1 MRRRTFILAGLGAG
15 GALVVGW
22 ALTPPRQRLRG
33 SHPPE
38 TPEGAVALNGWV
50 VIGAD
55 GVVTVVSPKA
65 EMGQGITTALAMLV
79 AEELGCRWEDVRVAP
94 SPIDRIYGNIA
105 VIVDGLPFHPDA
117 DGPLVRSMRWLTA
130 KTMREVGVMMTGGSS
145 SVRDCWEIARQ
156 AGATARA
163 ALLEVAAER
172 AGVDVATCRA
182 SQGRI
187 AAGDRSFSYGE
198 LAADAASRRPG
209 RVTLKAPSEFTLIG
223 RDIPRLDAADK
234 ARGAPIFGLDVRVAG
249 MKYAAVA
256 MAPTFGAVPTEVD
269 TAPAP
274 GVHALFTLEP
284 TGFGEPAAVV
294 AVADTWWHAREALR
308 TRRITW
314 SESPQATLSSDAILA
329 ELRDAAREPSGI
341 PFRSTGDPEDIIAQ
355 ATSVIEA
362 TYEAPYLAH
371 ATMEPM
377 NATVRV
383 TDGAAECWVGTQVP
397 GFARG
402 AVAKVLDLAPEQ
414 VTLHQQSL
422 GGGFGRRLDVDFIAQ
437 AAAIAKRVPGVAVQL
452 LWSREDDMR
461 HDAYR
466 PAAVGHLRAVLGD
479 AAQPIRAIAS
489 HSASQA
495 PFKSY
500 SRRVGFA
507 LTAAGPDKT
516 TAEGTWDQPY
526 EFGAI
531 RSTHAEREFA
541 VPVGS
546 WRSVG
551 HSHQAFFVESFLD
564 ECALAAGRD
573 PLEFRL
579 AMLGA
584 HPRAAAVLRLA
595 AERAG
600 WRADGTVVDGV
611 AQGLA
616 LHWSFGSLVAQ
627 VAEVERGGPDGFRVR
642 RIVSAVDCGLPV
654 HPAGVRQQVESSVIM
669 GLSAALRG
677 AVTITGGAVGQGNFH
692 DYPLLRID
700 ECPVIETHL
709 VASEAVPSGIG
720 EPALPPVA
728 PAVAN
733 ALARLTGV
741 RLRTLPL
748 RLPTEARA

>member
-1 MRRRTFILAGLGAG
+1 M
-15 GALVVGW
+15 GW

-33 SHPPE
+33 THPPE
-38 TPEGAVALNGWV
+38 TPDGAVALNGWV

-55 GVVTVVSPKA
+55 GVVTIVSPKA

-79 AEELGCRWEDVRVAP
+79 AEELDCRWEDVRVAP

-105 VIVDGLPFHPDA
+105 VVVDGLPFHPDA

-130 KTMREVGVMMTGGSS
+130 KTMRELGVMMTGGSS
-145 SVRDCWEIARQ
+145 SVRDCWEIARE
-156 AGATARA
+156 AGATARV
-163 ALLEVAAER
+163 ALLEAAAAR
-172 AGVDVATCRA
+172 AGVAVAECRA
-182 SQGRI
+182 SQGRVT
-187 AAGDRSFSYGE
+187 AGDRSFGFGE
-198 LAADAASRRPG
+198 LAADAATRRPG
-209 RVTLKAPSEFTLIG
+209 RVTLKSPGAFTLIG
-223 RDIPRLDAADK
+223 RDLPRLDAAEK
-234 ARGAPIFGLDVRVAG
+234 ARGAPLFGLDVRVEG

-256 MAPTFGAVPTEVD
+256 MAPTLGSVPTAVD

-274 GVHALFTLEP
+274 GLHAIFTLEP
-284 TGFGEPAAVV
+284 TGFGDPAAVV
-294 AVADTWWHAREALR
+294 AVADTWWHAREVLR

-314 SESPQATLSSDAILA
+314 SESPHASLSSEAIIA
-329 ELRDAAREPSGI
+329 DLREAAREPAGL
-341 PFRSTGDPEDIIAQ
+341 PFRSTGDAEARIAE

-383 TDGAAECWVGTQVP
+383 TDGAAECWAGTQVP
-397 GFARG
+397 GFARK
-402 AVAKVLDLAPEQ
+402 AVAQVLDLDAAR
-414 VTLHQQSL
+414 VTIHQRAL

-437 AAAIAKRVPGVAVQL
+437 AAAIAKRIPGVAVQL

-479 AAQPIRAIAS
+479 AVQPIRAIAS

-531 RSTHAEREFA
+531 RSTHAERDFP

-551 HSHQAFFVESFLD
+551 HSHQAFFLESFLD

-573 PLEFRL
+573 PLAFRL
-579 AMLGA
+579 AMLEA

-600 WRADGTVVDGV
+600 WRADGAVVDGV

-627 VAEVERGGPDGFRVR
+627 VAEVERGGPEGFRVR

-669 GLSAALRG
+669 GLTAALRG
-677 AVTITGGAVGQGNFH
+677 AVTVTGGAVVQGNFH
-692 DYPLLRID
+692 EYPLLRID
-700 ECPVIETHL
+700 ECPIIETHL
-709 VASEAVPSGIG
+709 VASDAVPTGIG

-733 ALARLTGV
+733 AVARLTGV

-748 RLPTEARA
+748 RLPAEARV

>member
-1 MRRRTFILAGLGAG
+1 M
-15 GALVVGW
+15 GW

-33 SHPPE
+33 THPPE
-38 TPEGAVALNGWV
+38 TPDGAVALNGWV

-55 GVVTVVSPKA
+55 GVVTIVSPKA

-79 AEELGCRWEDVRVAP
+79 AEELDCRWEDVRVAP

-105 VIVDGLPFHPDA
+105 VVVDGLPFHPDA

-130 KTMREVGVMMTGGSS
+130 KTMRELGVMMTGGSS
-145 SVRDCWEIARQ
+145 SVRDCWEIARE
-156 AGATARA
+156 AGATARV
-163 ALLEVAAER
+163 ALLEEAAAR
-172 AGVDVATCRA
+172 AGVAVAECRA
-182 SQGRI
+182 SQGRVT
-187 AAGDRSFSYGE
+187 AGDRSFGFGE
-198 LAADAASRRPG
+198 LAADAATRRPR
-209 RVTLKAPSEFTLIG
+209 RVTLKSPGAFTLIG
-223 RDIPRLDAADK
+223 RDLPRLDAADK
-234 ARGAPIFGLDVRVAG
+234 ARGAPLFGLDVRVEG

-256 MAPTFGAVPTEVD
+256 MAPTLGSVPTAVD

-274 GVHALFTLEP
+274 GLHAIFTLEP
-284 TGFGEPAAVV
+284 TGFGDPAAVV
-294 AVADTWWHAREALR
+294 AVADTWWHAREVLR

-314 SESPQATLSSDAILA
+314 SESPHASLSSEAIIA
-329 ELRDAAREPSGI
+329 DLREAAREPAGL
-341 PFRSTGDPEDIIAQ
+341 PFRSTGDAEARIAE

-383 TDGAAECWVGTQVP
+383 TDGAAECWAGTQVP
-397 GFARG
+397 GFARK
-402 AVAKVLDLAPEQ
+402 AVAQVLDLDAAR
-414 VTLHQQSL
+414 VTIHQRAL

-437 AAAIAKRVPGVAVQL
+437 AAAIAKRVPGIAVQL

-479 AAQPIRAIAS
+479 AVQPIRAIAS

-531 RSTHAEREFA
+531 RSTHAERDFP

-551 HSHQAFFVESFLD
+551 HSHQAFFLESFLD

-573 PLEFRL
+573 PLAFRL
-579 AMLGA
+579 AMLEA

-600 WRADGTVVDGV
+600 WRADGAVVDGV

-627 VAEVERGGPDGFRVR
+627 VAEVERGGPEGFRVR

-669 GLSAALRG
+669 GLTAALRG
-677 AVTITGGAVGQGNFH
+677 AVTVTGGAVVQGNFH
-692 DYPLLRID
+692 EYPLLRID
-700 ECPVIETHL
+700 ECPIIETHL
-709 VASEAVPSGIG
+709 VASDAVPTGIG

-733 ALARLTGV
+733 AVARLTGV

-748 RLPTEARA
+748 RLPAEARV

>member
-1 MRRRTFILAGLGAG
+1 M
-15 GALVVGW
+15 GW

-33 SHPPE
+33 THPPE
-38 TPEGAVALNGWV
+38 TPDGAVALNGWV

-55 GVVTVVSPKA
+55 GVVTIVSPKA

-79 AEELGCRWEDVRVAP
+79 AEELDCRWEDVRVAP

-105 VIVDGLPFHPDA
+105 VVVDGLPFHPDA

-130 KTMREVGVMMTGGSS
+130 KTMRELGVMMTGGSS
-145 SVRDCWEIARQ
+145 SVRDCWEIARE
-156 AGATARA
+156 AGATARV
-163 ALLEVAAER
+163 ALLEEAAAR
-172 AGVDVATCRA
+172 AGVAVAECRA
-182 SQGRI
+182 SQGRVT
-187 AAGDRSFSYGE
+187 AGDRSFGFGE
-198 LAADAASRRPG
+198 LAADAATRRPG
-209 RVTLKAPSEFTLIG
+209 RVTLKSPGAFTLIG
-223 RDIPRLDAADK
+223 RDLPRLDAAEK
-234 ARGAPIFGLDVRVAG
+234 ARGAPLFGLDVRVEG

-256 MAPTFGAVPTEVD
+256 MAPTLGSVPTAVD

-274 GVHALFTLEP
+274 GLHAIFTLEP
-284 TGFGEPAAVV
+284 TGFGDPAAVV
-294 AVADTWWHAREALR
+294 AVADTWWHAREVLR

-314 SESPQATLSSDAILA
+314 SESPHASLSSEAIIA
-329 ELRDAAREPSGI
+329 DLREAAREPAGL
-341 PFRSTGDPEDIIAQ
+341 PFRSTGDAEARIAE
-355 ATSVIEA
+355 ATTVIEA

-383 TDGAAECWVGTQVP
+383 TDGAAECWAGTQVP
-397 GFARG
+397 GFARK
-402 AVAKVLDLAPEQ
+402 AVAQVLDLDAAR
-414 VTLHQQSL
+414 VTIHQRAL

-437 AAAIAKRVPGVAVQL
+437 AAAIAKRVPGIAVQL

-479 AAQPIRAIAS
+479 AVQPIRAIAS

-531 RSTHAEREFA
+531 RSTHAERDFP

-551 HSHQAFFVESFLD
+551 HSHQAFFLESFLD

-573 PLEFRL
+573 PLAFRL
-579 AMLGA
+579 AMLEA

-600 WRADGTVVDGV
+600 WRADGAVVDGV

-627 VAEVERGGPDGFRVR
+627 VAEVERGGPEGFRVR

-669 GLSAALRG
+669 GLTAALRG
-677 AVTITGGAVGQGNFH
+677 AVTVSGGAVVQGNFH
-692 DYPLLRID
+692 EYPLLRID
-700 ECPVIETHL
+700 ECPIIETHL
-709 VASEAVPSGIG
+709 VASDAVPTGIG

-733 ALARLTGV
+733 AVARLTGV

-748 RLPTEARA
+748 RLPAEARV

>member
-1 MRRRTFILAGLGAG
+1 M
-15 GALVVGW
+15 GW

-33 SHPPE
+33 THPPE
-38 TPEGAVALNGWV
+38 TPDGAVALNGWV

-55 GVVTVVSPKA
+55 GVVTIVSPKA

-79 AEELGCRWEDVRVAP
+79 AEELDCRWEDVRVAP

-105 VIVDGLPFHPDA
+105 VVVDGLPFHPDA

-130 KTMREVGVMMTGGSS
+130 KTMRELGVMMTGGSS
-145 SVRDCWEIARQ
+145 SVRDCWEIARE
-156 AGATARA
+156 AGATARV
-163 ALLEVAAER
+163 ALLEAAAAR
-172 AGVDVATCRA
+172 AGVAVAECRA
-182 SQGRI
+182 SQGRVT
-187 AAGDRSFSYGE
+187 AGDRSFGFGE
-198 LAADAASRRPG
+198 LAADAATRRPG
-209 RVTLKAPSEFTLIG
+209 RVTLKSPDAFTLIG
-223 RDIPRLDAADK
+223 RDLPRLDAAEK
-234 ARGAPIFGLDVRVAG
+234 ARGAPLFGLDVRVEG

-256 MAPTFGAVPTEVD
+256 MAPTIGSAPTAVD

-274 GVHALFTLEP
+274 GLHAIFTLEP
-284 TGFGEPAAVV
+284 TGFGDPAAVV

-314 SESPQATLSSDAILA
+314 SESPHASLSSETILA
-329 ELRDAAREPSGI
+329 DLREAAREPAGL
-341 PFRSTGDPEDIIAQ
+341 PFRSTGDAEARIAE
-355 ATSVIEA
+355 ATTVIEA

-397 GFARG
+397 GFARK
-402 AVAKVLDLAPEQ
+402 AVAQVLDLDEAR
-414 VTLHQQSL
+414 VTIHQRAL

-437 AAAIAKRVPGVAVQL
+437 AAAIAKRVPGIAVQL

-479 AAQPIRAIAS
+479 AVQPIRAIAS

-531 RSTHAEREFA
+531 RSTHAERDFP

-551 HSHQAFFVESFLD
+551 HSHQAFFLESFLD

-573 PLEFRL
+573 PLAFRL
-579 AMLGA
+579 AMLEA

-600 WRADGTVVDGV
+600 WRADGAVVYGV

-627 VAEVERGGPDGFRVR
+627 VAEVERGGPEGFRVR
-642 RIVSAVDCGLPV
+642 RIVSAVDCGLAV

-669 GLSAALRG
+669 GLTAALRG
-677 AVTITGGAVGQGNFH
+677 AVTVTGGAVVQGNFH
-692 DYPLLRID
+692 EYPLLRID
-700 ECPVIETHL
+700 ECPIIETHL
-709 VASEAVPSGIG
+709 IASDAVPTGIG

-733 ALARLTGV
+733 AVARLTGV

-748 RLPTEARA
+748 RLPTEARV

>member
-1 MRRRTFILAGLGAG
+1 MKRRTFILAGLGAG

-33 SHPPE
+33 THPPE
-38 TPEGAVALNGWV
+38 TPDGAVALNGWV

-55 GVVTVVSPKA
+55 GVVTIVSPKA

-79 AEELGCRWEDVRVAP
+79 AEELDCRWEDVRVAP

-105 VIVDGLPFHPDA
+105 VVVDGLPFHPDA

-130 KTMREVGVMMTGGSS
+130 KTMRELGVMMTGGSS
-145 SVRDCWEIARQ
+145 SVRDCWEIARE
-156 AGATARA
+156 AGATARV
-163 ALLEVAAER
+163 ALLEAAAAR
-172 AGVDVATCRA
+172 AGVAVAECRA

-187 AAGDRSFSYGE
+187 TAGDRSFGFGE
-198 LAADAASRRPG
+198 LAADAATRRPG
-209 RVTLKAPSEFTLIG
+209 RVTLKSPGAFTLIG
-223 RDIPRLDAADK
+223 RDLPRLDAAEK
-234 ARGAPIFGLDVRVAG
+234 ARGAPLFGLDVRVEG

-256 MAPTFGAVPTEVD
+256 MAPTLGSVPTAVD

-274 GVHALFTLEP
+274 GLHAIFTLEP
-284 TGFGEPAAVV
+284 TGFGDPAAVV
-294 AVADTWWHAREALR
+294 AVADTWWHAREVLR

-314 SESPQATLSSDAILA
+314 SESPHASLSSEAIIA
-329 ELRDAAREPSGI
+329 DLREAAREPAGL
-341 PFRSTGDPEDIIAQ
+341 PFRSTGDAEARIAE
-355 ATSVIEA
+355 ATTVIEA

-397 GFARG
+397 GFARK
-402 AVAKVLDLAPEQ
+402 AVAQVLDLDEAR
-414 VTLHQQSL
+414 VTIHQRAL

-461 HDAYR
+461 HDTYR

-479 AAQPIRAIAS
+479 AVQPIRAIAS

-531 RSTHAEREFA
+531 RSTHAERDFP

-551 HSHQAFFVESFLD
+551 HSHQAFFLESFLD
-564 ECALAAGRD
+564 ECAKASGRD
-573 PLEFRL
+573 PLAFRL
-579 AMLGA
+579 AMLEA
-584 HPRAAAVLRLA
+584 HPRAGAVLRLA

-600 WRADGTVVDGV
+600 WRADGAVVDGV

-627 VAEVERGGPDGFRVR
+627 VAEVERGGPEGFRVR

-669 GLSAALRG
+669 GLTAALRG
-677 AVTITGGAVGQGNFH
+677 AVTVTGGAVVQGNFH
-692 DYPLLRID
+692 EYPLLRID
-700 ECPVIETHL
+700 ECPIIETHL
-709 VASEAVPSGIG
+709 VASDAVPTGIG

-733 ALARLTGV
+733 AVARLTGV

-748 RLPTEARA
+748 RLPTEARV

>member
-1 MRRRTFILAGLGAG
+1 MKRRTFILAGLGAG

-38 TPEGAVALNGWV
+38 TPDGAVALNGWV

-55 GVVTVVSPKA
+55 GVVTIVSPKA

-79 AEELGCRWEDVRVAP
+79 AEELDCRWEDVRVAP

-105 VIVDGLPFHPDA
+105 VVVDGLPFHPDA

-130 KTMREVGVMMTGGSS
+130 KTMRELGVMMTGGSS
-145 SVRDCWEIARQ
+145 SVRDCWEIARE
-156 AGATARA
+156 AGATARV
-163 ALLEVAAER
+163 ALLEAAAAR
-172 AGVDVATCRA
+172 AGVAVAECRA
-182 SQGRI
+182 SQGQVI
-187 AAGDRSFSYGE
+187 VGDRRFGYGE
-198 LAADAASRRPG
+198 LAADAATRRPG
-209 RVTLKAPSEFTLIG
+209 RVTLKSPGAFTLIG
-223 RDIPRLDAADK
+223 RDLPRLDAAEK
-234 ARGAPIFGLDVRVAG
+234 ARGAPLFGLDVRVEG

-256 MAPTFGAVPTEVD
+256 MAPTLGSVPTAVD
-269 TAPAP
+269 TAPAL
-274 GVHALFTLEP
+274 GLHAIFTLEP
-284 TGFGEPAAVV
+284 TGFGDSAAVV

-314 SESPQATLSSDAILA
+314 SDSPHASLSSETILA
-329 ELRDAAREPSGI
+329 DLREAAREPAGI
-341 PFRSTGDPEDIIAQ
+341 PFRSTGDAEARIAE
-355 ATSVIEA
+355 ATTVIEA
-362 TYEAPYLAH
+362 AYEAPYLAH

-397 GFARG
+397 GFARK
-402 AVAKVLDLAPEQ
+402 AVAQVLDLDEAR
-414 VTLHQQSL
+414 VTIHQRAL

-437 AAAIAKRVPGVAVQL
+437 AAAIAKRVPGIAVQL

-531 RSTHAEREFA
+531 RSTHAERDFP

-551 HSHQAFFVESFLD
+551 HSHQAFFLESFLD

-573 PLEFRL
+573 PLAFRL
-579 AMLGA
+579 AMLDA

-600 WRADGTVVDGV
+600 WRADGAVVDGV

-627 VAEVERGGPDGFRVR
+627 VAEVERGGPEGFRVR

-669 GLSAALRG
+669 GLTAALRG
-677 AVTITGGAVGQGNFH
+677 AVTVTGGAVVQGNFH
-692 DYPLLRID
+692 EYPLLRID
-700 ECPVIETHL
+700 ECPIIETHL
-709 VASEAVPSGIG
+709 VASDAVPTGIG

-733 ALARLTGV
+733 AVARLTGV

-748 RLPTEARA
+748 RLPTEARV

>member
-1 MRRRTFILAGLGAG
+1 MRRRTFILAGLGTG

-38 TPEGAVALNGWV
+38 TPAGAVALNGWV

-55 GVVTVVSPKA
+55 GIVTVVSPKA

-79 AEELGCRWEDVRVAP
+79 AEELDCRWEDVRVAP

-130 KTMREVGVMMTGGSS
+130 KTMREMGVMMTGGSS
-145 SVRDCWEIARQ
+145 SVRDCWEVARE
-156 AGATARA
+156 AGATART
-163 ALLEVAAER
+163 ALLEAAAAR
-172 AGVDVATCRA
+172 AGVDVTSCRA
-182 SQGRI
+182 SQGRVLV
-187 AAGDRSFSYGE
+187 GETSFGYGE
-198 LAADAASRRPG
+198 LAAEAAARRPR
-209 RVTLKAPSEFTLIG
+209 RVALKTPAEFTLIG
-223 RDIPRLDAADK
+223 RDRPRLDAAAK
-234 ARGAPIFGLDVRVAG
+234 ARGAAIFGLDVRVEG

-256 MAPTFGAVPTEVD
+256 MAPTFGAVPVDVD

-274 GVHALFTLEP
+274 GVHAVFTVEP
-284 TGFGEPAAVV
+284 TGFGDPAAVV

-314 SESPQATLSSDAILA
+314 SASPHAGLSSEAILA
-329 ELRDAAREPSGI
+329 DLRTAAQTPSGL
-341 PFRSTGDPEDIIAQ
+341 PFRSVSDAEEVIAQ
-355 ATSVIEA
+355 ASTVIEA

-383 TDGAAECWVGTQVP
+383 TEGAAECWVGTQVP
-397 GFARG
+397 GFARK
-402 AVAKVLDLAPEQ
+402 AVAAVLDLDPER
-414 VTLHQQSL
+414 VTVHQQAL
-422 GGGFGRRLDVDFIAQ
+422 GGGFGRRLDVDFVAQ

-479 AAQPIRAIAS
+479 AAQPVRALAS

-507 LTAAGPDKT
+507 LAAAGPDKT

-526 EFGAI
+526 EFAAI

-551 HSHQAFFVESFLD
+551 HSHQAFFLESFLD

-573 PLEFRL
+573 PVAFRL
-579 AMLGA
+579 AMLTA
-584 HPRAAAVLRLA
+584 HPRAAAVLRLV

-600 WRADGTVVDGV
+600 WRADGAVVDGV

-642 RIVSAVDCGLPV
+642 RVVSAVDCGLAV

-669 GLSAALRG
+669 GLTAALRG
-677 AVTITGGAVGQGNFH
+677 AITVADGAVAQGNFH
-692 DYPLLRID
+692 EYPLLRID
-700 ECPVIETHL
+700 ECPVIETHI
-709 VASEAVPSGIG
+709 VPSEAVPTGIG

-733 ALARLTGV
+733 AVARLTGV

-748 RLPTEARA
+748 RLPAEAPV

>member
-1 MRRRTFILAGLGAG
+1 MKRRTFILAGLGAG

-33 SHPPE
+33 THPPE
-38 TPEGAVALNGWV
+38 TPDGAVALNGWV

-55 GVVTVVSPKA
+55 GVVTIVSPKA

-79 AEELGCRWEDVRVAP
+79 AEELDCRWEDVRVAP

-105 VIVDGLPFHPDA
+105 VVVDGLPFHPDA

-130 KTMREVGVMMTGGSS
+130 KTMRELGVMMTGGSS
-145 SVRDCWEIARQ
+145 SVRDCWEIARE
-156 AGATARA
+156 AGATARV
-163 ALLEVAAER
+163 ALLEAAAAR
-172 AGVDVATCRA
+172 AGVAVAECRA
-182 SQGRI
+182 SQGRVT
-187 AAGDRSFSYGE
+187 AGDRSFGFGE

-209 RVTLKAPSEFTLIG
+209 RVTLKSPGAFTIIG
-223 RDIPRLDAADK
+223 RDLPRLDAAEK
-234 ARGAPIFGLDVRVAG
+234 ARGAPLFGLDVRVDG

-256 MAPTFGAVPTEVD
+256 MAPTLGSVPTEVD

-274 GVHALFTLEP
+274 GLHAIFTLEP
-284 TGFGEPAAVV
+284 TGFGDPAAVV
-294 AVADTWWHAREALR
+294 AVADTWWHAREAMR

-314 SESPQATLSSDAILA
+314 SASPHASLSSEAILA
-329 ELRDAAREPSGI
+329 DLREAAREPAGL
-341 PFRSTGDPEDIIAQ
+341 PFRSTGDAEARIAE
-355 ATSVIEA
+355 ATTVIEA

-383 TDGAAECWVGTQVP
+383 IDGAAECWVGTQVP
-397 GFARG
+397 GFARK
-402 AVAKVLDLAPEQ
+402 AVAQVLDLDEAR
-414 VTLHQQSL
+414 VTIHQRAL

-479 AAQPIRAIAS
+479 AVQPIRAIAS

-531 RSTHAEREFA
+531 RSTHAERDFP

-551 HSHQAFFVESFLD
+551 HSHQAFFLESFLD

-573 PLEFRL
+573 PLAFRL
-579 AMLGA
+579 AMLEA

-595 AERAG
+595 AARAG
-600 WRADGTVVDGV
+600 WRADGAVVDGV

-627 VAEVERGGPDGFRVR
+627 VAEVERGGPEGFRVR

-669 GLSAALRG
+669 GLTAALRG
-677 AVTITGGAVGQGNFH
+677 AVTVTGGAVVQGNFH
-692 DYPLLRID
+692 EYPLLRID
-700 ECPVIETHL
+700 ECPIIETHL
-709 VASEAVPSGIG
+709 VASDAVPTGIG

-733 ALARLTGV
+733 AVARLTGV

-748 RLPTEARA
+748 RLPAEARV